1 MRDTCKS
8 NVLQE
13 RTRRKYVRTRGR
25 RPEQE
30 RRLRGLSG
38 RLARQER
45 LNQRL
50 KEIARQKR
58 LAERQRDPNGLQR
71 KKERERQAEL
81 KKRRE
86 MEKQKSQEKVAKAKE
101 HLKEAIRK
109 MKSQEASAA
118 QKEAVQEM
126 KLGHADKARRQMKES
141 AMDSAL
147 GNEIGHVEGTM
158 AENLNTLRKE
168 TGKQTDSTMQKML
181 RDNSVPADS
190 FNKEKRTDMGD
201 RNLEE
206 KRTQDS
212 TMQQMVNKKLYERR
226 FRGG

>member
-1 MRDTCKS
+1 
-8 NVLQE
+8 V
-13 RTRRKYVRTRGR
+13 RGR
-25 RPEQE
+25 VRPQRQE

-50 KEIARQKR
+50 KEAEQRKLLLKQQK
-58 LAERQRDPNGLQR
+58 ERDPNEIQK

-81 KKRRE
+81 KRQRDR
-86 MEKQKSQEKVAKAKE
+86 EKQRSQEKVTKAKE

-109 MKSQEASAA
+109 MKSQEASAT
-118 QKEAVQEM
+118 QKDAVQSIKM
-126 KLGHADKARRQMKES
+126 GHTEDARRRLKES

-147 GNEIGHVEGTM
+147 GNDIGHVEGEM
-158 AENLNTLRKE
+158 ATNLNTLKKE
-168 TGKQTDSTMQKML
+168 TGKHADSTMQKML

-190 FNKEKRTDMGD
+190 YNKEKRADKGD
-201 RNLEE
+201 RNLEN

-212 TMQQMVNKKLYERR
+212 TMQQMVNQKLRDR
-226 FRGG
+226 KFRGG